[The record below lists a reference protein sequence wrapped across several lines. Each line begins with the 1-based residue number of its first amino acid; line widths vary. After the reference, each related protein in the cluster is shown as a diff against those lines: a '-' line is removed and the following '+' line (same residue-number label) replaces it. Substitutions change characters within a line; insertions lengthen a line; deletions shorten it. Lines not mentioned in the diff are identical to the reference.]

1 MIFASEVPSFPWF
14 CTSFFAQKKVVPE
27 SSSKAMDLSGV
38 VSFWRVLELADAGGD
53 FIWWFGTWLDYDF
66 PYIWVNYND
75 LTATSLESW
84 LVRENIPK

>member
-1 MIFASEVPSFPWF
+1 
-14 CTSFFAQKKVVPE
+14 
-27 SSSKAMDLSGV
+27 MDLSGV